1 MYNMLGTSLHCVTV
15 FVSVIDNMTYS
26 YKHVSPS
33 PRKDLAGA
41 APNREIR
48 DWPRLQLRQGLWQ
61 HQGNW
66 LPKEWT
72 AVMIRMNKT
81 WSKHSKKTPIFGMRQ
96 NHGPRPT
103 TMNQVSAKVWSLSY
117 YVTCGAPAATSG
129 AGSTATFSGIG
140 DTFPSGSLTSRF
152 GFSLLSLFSFIFR
165 RRSFGE
171 PCEELLLL
179 RLRLRPGSEMP
190 LKTANGCF
198 SGCDAPQLLRQRL
211 LRRVVLRSTSVESDK
226 MI

>member
-1 MYNMLGTSLHCVTV
+1 MLIQVHEKTWQVLPPTGKC
-15 FVSVIDNMTYS
+15 
-26 YKHVSPS
+26 
-33 PRKDLAGA
+33 
-41 APNREIR
+41 
-48 DWPRLQLRQGLWQ
+48 LRFSFARACGSTKSIGC
-61 HQGNW
+61 H
-66 LPKEWT
+66 PVT
-72 AVMIRMNKT
+72 AVMISGWTKQDRIDDQNIP
-81 WSKHSKKTPIFGMRQ
+81 KKTPIFGMRQ
-96 NHGPRPT
+96 NHDPRPR

-117 YVTCGAPAATSG
+117 VICGAPAAASG
-129 AGSTATFSGIG
+129 AGGATFSGIG

-190 LKTANGCF
+190 WKTAWLF
-198 SGCDAPQLLRQRL
+198 FRMQQKQLLSQRL
-211 LRRVVLRSTSVESDK
+211 LRRVVLRSTIVESDK